1 MKRIDLSGKKI
12 GKITVLNFSH
22 SHIQPSKQKR
32 AMWDV
37 ECECGVTKKMS
48 TSTLSNPKLLSCGCE
63 FNKRR
68 EEGFNKKEKG
78 EANFNYI
85 FLSYKARARN
95 KKIDFELDKESFR
108 NIIIQ
113 KCVYCHQFGKN
124 YRIKRSCNGTFVS
137 NGIDRIDSSK
147 GYTKDNIVPCCKR
160 CNQMKNNL
168 SLKDFLNHIKN
179 IYYVSVEK
187 GLQPEDHF

>member
-12 GKITVLNFSH
+12 GKITVLNYSH

-37 ECECGVTKKMS
+37 ECECGVIKKMS

-63 FNKRR
+63 FKKRR
-68 EEGFNKKEKG
+68 EGGFNKIQEG

-85 FLSYKARARN
+85 FLSYKHRAKN

-113 KCVYCHQFGKN
+113 KCVYCNQFGKN
-124 YRIKRSCNGTFVS
+124 HRTKRSCNGKFIS

-147 GYTKDNIVPCCKR
+147 GYTKDNIVPCCKI

-179 IYYVSVEK
+179 IYNVSIEK
-187 GLQPEDHF
+187 RLV